1 MKLTKTMTQILLI
14 CLCLFEIISVFYLM
28 GYMYFLAIEGFART
42 GIYVTMAQAAL
53 VYLVWTWIV
62 QLNVY
67 YRKSFEKP
75 FAL

>member
-1 MKLTKTMTQILLI
+1 
-14 CLCLFEIISVFYLM
+14 M